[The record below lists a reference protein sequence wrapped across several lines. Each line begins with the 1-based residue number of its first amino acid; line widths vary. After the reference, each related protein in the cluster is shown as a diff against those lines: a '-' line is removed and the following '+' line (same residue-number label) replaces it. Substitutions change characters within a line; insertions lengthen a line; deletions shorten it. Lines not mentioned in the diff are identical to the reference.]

1 MYFITEK
8 TKRMRC
14 ENMEIIRNSIH
25 IGLKEPFTVLHASDT
40 HLTFADERDGE
51 RKLIL
56 TENRSK
62 AFPTAEEDLN
72 FIKEKAAGENRTLIY
87 TGDLIDFVS
96 ELNIEKAKDFI
107 DSVDCF
113 FSAGNHEFSLFV
125 GEAKEDAAYR
135 NQSLCKVQS
144 AFKNDIRCSS
154 RIINGVNFVA
164 VDNSYYLFE
173 KEQLDFLKGE
183 AEKEFP
189 VILVV
194 HTPLYTKELY
204 EFSRHGEEIPAYL
217 MSVPEEL
224 MKDYSKHRYEQQKE
238 DIITAEAFDFI
249 KNCKNI
255 KGILAGHLHQN
266 FEGHFTDDIYQIV
279 TGLSTVREIYID

>member
-1 MYFITEK
+1 
-8 TKRMRC
+8 
-14 ENMEIIRNSIH
+14 MEVIKNNLH
-25 IGLKEPFTVLHASDT
+25 IGIKEPFTILHASDT
-40 HLTFADERDGE
+40 HLTFADKRDSE
-51 RKLIL
+51 RKLRL
-56 TENRSK
+56 AENRRKS
-62 AFPTAEEDLN
+62 FPTAEYDLS
-72 FIKEKAAGENRTLIY
+72 FIKKKAQADNRTLIY

-96 ELNIEKAKDFI
+96 ELNIEKAKEFV

-113 FSAGNHEFSLFV
+113 FSAGNHEFSLYV

-135 NQSLCKVQS
+135 NQSLGKVQC

-164 VDNSYYLFE
+164 VDNSYYLFD
-173 KEQLDFLKGE
+173 KDQLDFLKTE
-183 AEKEFP
+183 AEKELP

-204 EFSRHGEEIPAYL
+204 EFSRHGEKIPAYL

-224 MKDYSKHRYEQQKE
+224 LQDYSEHRYEQQKE
-238 DIITAEAFDFI
+238 DDITSDAFRFI
-249 KNCKNI
+249 VNCKNI
-255 KGILAGHLHQN
+255 KAVLAGHLHEN
-266 FEGHFTDDIYQIV
+266 FDGPLTDDIYQIV